1 VPNQTGA
8 GPARLR
14 SARPSLSDTA
24 GALSTDAWDPTQYE
38 RFSDERSAP
47 FFDLLALVEPCRGG
61 RVVDLGCGTGELTR
75 ALHERTGASATL
87 GVDSSEAMLARS
99 TSHAG
104 DGLSFELEDIAH
116 WVPAEPVDLVFSNAA
131 LHWVD
136 DHRELFARL
145 TAALGSGG
153 QLAVQ
158 MPANHDHASHLV
170 AERVARQEPFRDAL
184 GGYLRRSPVLS
195 PELYAVLLDRLG
207 FGSQHVRLQV
217 YLHVLSEPAAVIDWV
232 KATLLTDY
240 KRRLPDALYDD
251 FVACYRELLLT
262 ELGDDRPFHF
272 TFKRLLLWGR
282 LS

>member
-1 VPNQTGA
+1 M
-8 GPARLR
+8 
-14 SARPSLSDTA
+14 
-24 GALSTDAWDPTQYE
+24 STDTWDPTQYE

-47 FFDLLALVEPCRGG
+47 FFDLLGLVAPCRRG

-87 GVDSSEAMLARS
+87 GIDSSEAMLARS
-99 TSHAG
+99 KSHAG
-104 DGLSFELEDIAH
+104 DGLGFELKDIAH

-145 TAALGSGG
+145 TAALRSGG

-170 AERVARQEPFRDAL
+170 AERVAGEEPFREAL
-184 GGYLRRSPVLS
+184 GGYIRRSPVLS
-195 PELYAVLLDRLG
+195 PELYAVMFNRLG
-207 FGSQHVRLQV
+207 YVSQHVRLQV
-217 YLHVLSEPAAVIDWV
+217 YLHVLSEPGAVVDWV
-232 KATLLTDY
+232 KGTLLTDY
-240 KRRLPDALYDD
+240 KRRLPDALYED
-251 FVACYRELLLT
+251 FVARYRELLLT
-262 ELGDDRPFHF
+262 ELGEDRPFHF